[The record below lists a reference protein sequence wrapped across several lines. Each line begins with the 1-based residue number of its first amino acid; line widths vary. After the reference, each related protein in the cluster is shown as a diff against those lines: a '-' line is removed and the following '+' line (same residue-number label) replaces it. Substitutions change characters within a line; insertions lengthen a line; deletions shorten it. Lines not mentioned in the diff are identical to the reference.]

1 MKLVLFILMFLVIG
15 ALLILSNNNLPLY
28 KEENLAKFKV
38 LYIGWLD
45 NVYKNSQSITG
56 NVVNMRWMPD

>member
-1 MKLVLFILMFLVIG
+1 MKLVLFVIMFLVIG

-28 KEENLAKFKV
+28 KEENIAKFKV
-38 LYIGWLD
+38 LYIEWLD

-56 NVVNMRWMPD
+56 NVINMRWMP